1 MASVKKLLAV
11 TLPHLKRGTEQLIPM
26 EKNETYSLPEPTV
39 KNQTALATTVY
50 ALERTLLAWIRTTLA
65 LLGSGIA
72 LDKGMEYIHQTRVSS
87 GTALF
92 ENAHVIGIVL
102 SCFSTLLLFLSTL
115 FSYQRLAHLADQLGS
130 GRKVIFPVIAT
141 ACLVILLGA
150 TISIL
155 LLVS

>member
-1 MASVKKLLAV
+1 MIL
-11 TLPHLKRGTEQLIPM
+11 M
-26 EKNETYSLPEPTV
+26 EKNEINSLPEPTV
-39 KNQTALATTVY
+39 KNQSALEATLY

-72 LDKGMEYIHQTRVSS
+72 LDKGMEYIHQTRVLS

-115 FSYQRLAHLADQLGS
+115 FSYQRLARLADQLGN
-130 GRKVIFPVIAT
+130 GRKTIFPVIAT
-141 ACLVILLGA
+141 ASLVILLGA

>member
-1 MASVKKLLAV
+1 M
-11 TLPHLKRGTEQLIPM
+11 IPM
-26 EKNETYSLPEPTV
+26 EKNETNSLPESSV
-39 KNQTALATTVY
+39 KNQSALEATVY

-72 LDKGMEYIHQTRVSS
+72 LDKGMEYIHQTRVLS

-115 FSYQRLAHLADQLGS
+115 FSYQRLARLADQLGN
-130 GRKVIFPVIAT
+130 GRKTIFPVIAT
-141 ACLVILLGA
+141 ASLVILLGA

-155 LLVS
+155 LLAS

>member
-1 MASVKKLLAV
+1 M
-11 TLPHLKRGTEQLIPM
+11 IPM
-26 EKNETYSLPEPTV
+26 EKNETNSLPEQNV
-39 KNQTALATTVY
+39 KNQSALEATLY
-50 ALERTLLAWIRTTLA
+50 AIERTLLAWIRTTLA
-65 LLGSGIA
+65 VLGSGIA
-72 LDKGMEYIHQTRVSS
+72 LDKGMEYIHQTRVIS

-115 FSYQRLAHLADQLGS
+115 FSYQRLARLADQLGN
-130 GRKVIFPVIAT
+130 GRKTIFPVIAT
-141 ACLVILLGA
+141 ASLVILLGA

>member
-1 MASVKKLLAV
+1 
-11 TLPHLKRGTEQLIPM
+11 M
-26 EKNETYSLPEPTV
+26 EKNETNSLPEPTV
-39 KNQTALATTVY
+39 KNQSALEATLY

-65 LLGSGIA
+65 LLGSSIA
-72 LDKGMEYIHQTRVSS
+72 LDKGMEYIHQTRVLS

-92 ENAHVIGIVL
+92 ENAHVNGIVL

-115 FSYQRLAHLADQLGS
+115 FSYQRLARLAYQLGT

-141 ACLVILLGA
+141 ACLVIVLGA

>member
-1 MASVKKLLAV
+1 MIS
-11 TLPHLKRGTEQLIPM
+11 M
-26 EKNETYSLPEPTV
+26 EKNETNSLPESSV
-39 KNQTALATTVY
+39 KNQSALEATVY

-72 LDKGMEYIHQTRVSS
+72 LDKGMEYIHQTRVLS

-115 FSYQRLAHLADQLGS
+115 FSYQRLARLADQLGN
-130 GRKVIFPVIAT
+130 GRKTIFPVIAT
-141 ACLVILLGA
+141 ASLVILLGA

>member
-26 EKNETYSLPEPTV
+26 EKNETNSLPEPSV
-39 KNQTALATTVY
+39 KNQTALETTVY

-102 SCFSTLLLFLSTL
+102 SCFSTLLLFLSTV
-115 FSYQRLAHLADQLGS
+115 FSYQRLARLADQLGN
-130 GRKVIFPVIAT
+130 GRAAIFPVIAT
-141 ACLVILLGA
+141 AALVILLGA

>member
-1 MASVKKLLAV
+1 MVE
-11 TLPHLKRGTEQLIPM
+11 TLHQFERRIEQIIPM
-26 EKNETYSLPEPTV
+26 EKNETNSLQEPTV
-39 KNQTALATTVY
+39 KNQTALETTLY
-50 ALERTLLAWIRTTLA
+50 ALERTQLAWIRTTLA

-72 LDKGMEYIHQTRVSS
+72 LDKGMEYIHQTRVLS

-92 ENAHVIGIVL
+92 ENAHIIGIVL

-115 FSYQRLAHLADQLGS
+115 FSYQRLARLTDQLGT
-130 GRKVIFPVIAT
+130 GRKIIFPVIAT

>member
-1 MASVKKLLAV
+1 
-11 TLPHLKRGTEQLIPM
+11 M
-26 EKNETYSLPEPTV
+26 EKNETNSLPESNV
-39 KNQTALATTVY
+39 KNQSALEATLY
-50 ALERTLLAWIRTTLA
+50 AIERTLLAWIRTTLA

-102 SCFSTLLLFLSTL
+102 SCFSTLLLFLSTV
-115 FSYQRLAHLADQLGS
+115 FSYQRLARLADQLGN

-141 ACLVILLGA
+141 AGLVILLGA

-155 LLVS
+155 LLAS

>member
-1 MASVKKLLAV
+1 
-11 TLPHLKRGTEQLIPM
+11 M
-26 EKNETYSLPEPTV
+26 EKSESNSLPESNV
-39 KNQTALATTVY
+39 KNQSALEATVY

-72 LDKGMEYIHQTRVSS
+72 LDKGMEYIHQTRVLS

-115 FSYQRLAHLADQLGS
+115 FSYQRLARLADQLGT

-141 ACLVILLGA
+141 AGLVIILGA
-150 TISIL
+150 AVSVL

>member
-1 MASVKKLLAV
+1 MIS
-11 TLPHLKRGTEQLIPM
+11 M
-26 EKNETYSLPEPTV
+26 EKNETNSLPESSV
-39 KNQTALATTVY
+39 KNQSALEATVY

-72 LDKGMEYIHQTRVSS
+72 LDKGMEYIHQTRVLS

-115 FSYQRLAHLADQLGS
+115 FSYQRLARLADQLGI

>member
-1 MASVKKLLAV
+1 
-11 TLPHLKRGTEQLIPM
+11 
-26 EKNETYSLPEPTV
+26 
-39 KNQTALATTVY
+39 
-50 ALERTLLAWIRTTLA
+50 
-65 LLGSGIA
+65 
-72 LDKGMEYIHQTRVSS
+72 MEYIHQTRVIS

-115 FSYQRLAHLADQLGS
+115 FSYQRLARLADQLGN

-141 ACLVILLGA
+141 DGLVILLGA

-155 LLVS
+155 LLAS

>member
-1 MASVKKLLAV
+1 MIL
-11 TLPHLKRGTEQLIPM
+11 M
-26 EKNETYSLPEPTV
+26 EKNETNSLLEPAV
-39 KNQTALATTVY
+39 KNQTALEATLY

-72 LDKGMEYIHQTRVSS
+72 LDKGMEYIHQTRVLS

-115 FSYQRLAHLADQLGS
+115 LSYQRLARLADQLGT
-130 GRKVIFPVIAT
+130 GRKTIFPVIAT